1 MESKRVRLPST
12 RPVHLSGPDSARAWR
27 AFETELDAW
36 AREGRSAAFWWRDDD
51 ASRPSAA
58 LDRLLGVRSRFRVPL
73 ALAVIPARLHPG
85 LAPRLRT
92 GGDLAVLQ
100 HGFAHANHA
109 GAGEK
114 SMELGLHRPRERV
127 LGELAR
133 GFERLASAFEEGFV
147 PVLVPPWNRIAAP
160 LAPALPRLG
169 LRGLSAFA
177 PRPQPAPP
185 SGLRRVDCHLDL
197 IDWRGTRGCRDHARL
212 AGELVGHLRARRE
225 GRADAA
231 EPIGVLT
238 HHLDHDECAWA
249 FVERFLERSARH
261 PAARWPAARDLF
273 LSP

>member
-1 MESKRVRLPST
+1 M
-12 RPVHLSGPDSARAWR
+12 
-27 AFETELDAW
+27 
-36 AREGRSAAFWWRDDD
+36 
-51 ASRPSAA
+51 
-58 LDRLLGVRSRFRVPL
+58 
-73 ALAVIPARLHPG
+73 
-85 LAPRLRT
+85 
-92 GGDLAVLQ
+92 LQ

-177 PRPQPAPP
+177 PRPQPAAP
-185 SGLRRVDCHLDL
+185 SGLRRVDCHIDL
-197 IDWRGTRGCRDHARL
+197 IDWRGTTGGAR
-212 AGELVGHLRARRE
+212 AAAAIMRASPGSWSGTWRARRE